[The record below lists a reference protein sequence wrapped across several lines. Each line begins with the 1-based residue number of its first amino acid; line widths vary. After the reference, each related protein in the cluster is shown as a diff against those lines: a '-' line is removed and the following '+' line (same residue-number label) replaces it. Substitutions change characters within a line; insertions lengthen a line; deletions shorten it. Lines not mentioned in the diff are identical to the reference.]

1 MICSKHQRAQGGFRM
16 DDDEKDLRKE
26 IEELEKLIAE
36 VKKQNEEEKKRL
48 KGGNRPEDPKVVRIN
63 IAAEYSRDPFINL
76 IVGFLVNFILIFGI
90 IEVLKLGEAENTFV
104 FLWISAGF
112 TVYDFLL
119 KFLLMNRFPKLV
131 FYSSGIIFL
140 LTHLLFFYA
149 MDLWVFVKSFAFA
162 NDIYPLVFVFL
173 FSVLRVIVKNLYSL
187 IVRGLSV
194 RATEK

>member
-1 MICSKHQRAQGGFRM
+1 M
-16 DDDEKDLRKE
+16 DEDEKDLRKE

-36 VKKQNEEEKKRL
+36 VKRQNDEEKKRL
-48 KGGNRPEDPKVVRIN
+48 RNGKRPEDPKVIRID

-90 IEVLKLGEAENTFV
+90 IQVLKLGEAENTFV
-104 FLWISAGF
+104 FLWMTAAF
-112 TVYDFLL
+112 TVYDFVL
-119 KFLLMNRFPKLV
+119 KFLLLRGFPNLV

-149 MDLWVFVKSFAFA
+149 MDLWVFVKNFDFL

-173 FSVLRVIVKNLYSL
+173 FSVLRIIVKNLYAL

-194 RATEK
+194 RTTEKK

>member
-1 MICSKHQRAQGGFRM
+1 M
-16 DDDEKDLRKE
+16 DEDEKDLRKE

-36 VKKQNEEEKKRL
+36 VKRQNDEEKKRL
-48 KGGNRPEDPKVVRIN
+48 RNGKRPEDPKVIRID

-90 IEVLKLGEAENTFV
+90 IQVLKLGEAENTFV
-104 FLWISAGF
+104 FLWMTAAF
-112 TVYDFLL
+112 TVYDFVL
-119 KFLLMNRFPKLV
+119 KFLLLRGFPKLV

-149 MDLWVFVKSFAFA
+149 MDLWVFVKNFDFL

-173 FSVLRVIVKNLYSL
+173 FSVLRIIVKNLYAL

-194 RATEK
+194 RTTEKK